1 MARLA
6 FRMPEIRSAAG
17 ALAIV
22 LIAVSVLGALF
33 KPFLVLT
40 ALVPEAVIHGFVWQL
55 LTYAF
60 VENSPT
66 GVIFG
71 ALITWSI
78 GGALEM
84 MWGRRRMLFFTAGV
98 VVLAAI
104 FTVALALL
112 VPALVREWYPGGT
125 VMTGALWVAYGL
137 QIGRGPANFWGL
149 PTTGNVLALIG
160 VGFVFLNGAFA
171 GISTVIPS
179 AFALLFTFLYTRGF
193 RPSELWTRFQTWR
206 LQRSLDKRS
215 AHLRTIDGG
224 RSNMGRDSDKYL
236 H

>member
-17 ALAIV
+17 ALAIA
-22 LIAVSVLGALF
+22 LIAGSVIGALF
-33 KPFLVLT
+33 KPVLVLV
-40 ALVPEAVIHGFVWQL
+40 ALVPEGVLRGFVWQL
-55 LTYAF
+55 VTYAF
-60 VENSPT
+60 IETSPM

-84 MWGRRRMLFFTAGV
+84 MWGRRRMLFFLGGV
-98 VVLAAI
+98 
-104 FTVALALL
+104 VALAAAFTVLL
-112 VPALVREWYPGGT
+112 SLVLPGLVREAYAGGT

-137 QIGRGPANFWGL
+137 HIGRGPANFWGV

-160 VGFVFLNGAFA
+160 VGFVFLNAAFA
-171 GISTVIPS
+171 GLSTVIPS

-193 RPSELWTRFQTWR
+193 RPSELWTRFRSWQ
-206 LQRSLDKRS
+206 LQRELNKRS
-215 AHLRTIDGG
+215 AHLRSIDGG
-224 RSNMGRDSDKYL
+224 QRNVGRDSDKYL